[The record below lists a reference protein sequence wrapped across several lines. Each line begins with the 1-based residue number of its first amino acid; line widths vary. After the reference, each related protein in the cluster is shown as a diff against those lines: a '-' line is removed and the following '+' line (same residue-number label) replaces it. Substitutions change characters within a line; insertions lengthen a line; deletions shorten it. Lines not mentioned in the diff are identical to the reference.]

1 MMGYYQPT
9 TITNNYNKMLIKNI
23 EQRIK
28 INKIVSLSAI
38 VFAIFIVI
46 AGFFFSYR
54 MIQDSRKSIYVLD
67 NGVPVLAKQT
77 DVLLNRPVEYKAQI
91 ELFHRLF
98 FTLAPDD
105 AYIKENI
112 QKSLYLID
120 DSGKKEYTNLR
131 EKGFYNQIVASSSM
145 VSIHADSISLNT
157 EENKFQFFGKQM
169 ITRKSSV
176 ITRKLITEG
185 FFEDIIRSPNNP
197 HGVLLKNWRIIDN
210 EELSNQTKNS
220 Y

>member
-1 MMGYYQPT
+1 
-9 TITNNYNKMLIKNI
+9 MLIKNI

-28 INKIVSLSAI
+28 INKAVSIATI
-38 VFAIFIVI
+38 VFAAFIVV
-46 AGFFFSYR
+46 AGFFFAYK
-54 MIQDSRKSIYVLD
+54 MIEDSRKSIYILD

-120 DSGKKEYTNLR
+120 DSAKKEYTNLK
-131 EKGFYNQIVASSSM
+131 EKGFFNQIVASSSM
-145 VSIHADSISLNT
+145 VSIHADSITLNPD
-157 EENKFQFFGKQM
+157 NKKFQFFGKQM

-185 FFEDIIRSPNNP
+185 FYDDIIRSPNNP
-197 HGVLLKNWRIIDN
+197 HGVMLKNWRIINN
-210 EELSNQTKNS
+210 EEISNQNRNS

>member
-1 MMGYYQPT
+1 
-9 TITNNYNKMLIKNI
+9 MLIKNI
-23 EQRIK
+23 EHRIK

-38 VFAIFIVI
+38 GFAVFVVI

-145 VSIHADSISLNT
+145 VSIHADSIHLSM
-157 EENKFQFFGKQM
+157 EQNKFQFFGKQM

-210 EELSNQTKNS
+210 EEISNQTKYS